1 MTRYLR
7 SACAVAGLTAVVV
20 LVSCSDGATPAP
32 TAPGQRVM
40 DLQVQGCLSIEEIE
54 RLARRAFGRRR
65 GVAEAIED
73 KAEKVVRFAA
83 RRDMVK
89 AKQAAFDAV
98 KFVLLQAGKSRFGGS
113 TSDVDALIKG
123 IFCLAGIS
131 LPDPSSSSSGFAL
144 IYPTDAPQIVTT
156 GDGLAGVS
164 LPGNPV
170 TEPTLLTI
178 TVITGSFVPGGG
190 PLNTKLD
197 QYPGYYEFK
206 KQSATDPPL
215 TQPVVV
221 AVCPTGSM
229 TPEVRARL
237 RLGHNASAGFEVT
250 PPADASFLSCPSLTA
265 LNSSGPA
272 WMRTIASLVL
282 PRALLASGVRLITG
296 GVGGSAGEFSP
307 FGPVDPLL
315 SATGGVGGSAGEFLV
330 APVGAG
336 NPLAPSSGGPASASS
351 SRKAVTSPT
360 MLQQLA
366 TRALAGAP
374 FLANATISSCSVAIV
389 GAALAPECRPLITIT
404 TRLGTPFE
412 NVPVSWAVVS
422 GGGAIA
428 PESGAT
434 LACGAFGATA
444 SNSTGA
450 RGKAGVCWTMG
461 ASAGANAV
469 VATPGIGGDAVA
481 GVTFSPA
488 SQTFTVTTALITPI
502 AGATGGVFTYDGT
515 AHPGSGSCSDGL
527 TPALTYSGGAAPVVP
542 GDYSVTVT
550 CGAGNPLFVTVT
562 ASAPISIALR
572 EATATA
578 GSATVTFGTL
588 VSSIPCAMTGLIAA
602 DVGSITC
609 ATTSAAVLTTGSYP
623 TAPSV
628 SPASPANYL
637 VTSVNGIVTF
647 TPYVQSGCFAAPLSA
662 TQPSSSVFLVRGSM
676 VTLACTLT
684 NSLGAPVA
692 GAKGDVMIENMDAFG
707 SVSAAASPVAVFSG
721 TDVFVGSAGVYSYT
735 LDTSLAGYD
744 HGHAFRVTTTWS
756 DGSTTVGWFNLR

>member
-131 LPDPSSSSSGFAL
+131 MPDPSSSSSGFAL

-229 TPEVRARL
+229 TTEVRARL

-351 SRKAVTSPT
+351 SRKAVPSPT
-360 MLQQLA
+360 MLPQLA
-366 TRALAGAP
+366 TRAL
-374 FLANATISSCSVAIV
+374 
-389 GAALAPECRPLITIT
+389 
-404 TRLGTPFE
+404 
-412 NVPVSWAVVS
+412 
-422 GGGAIA
+422 AIA

-488 SQTFTVTTALITPI
+488 SQTYTVTTALITPI

-562 ASAPISIALR
+562 ASAPISIAPR

-692 GAKGDVMIENMDAFG
+692 GAKGDVMVENMDAFG

-735 LDTSLAGYD
+735 LDTSLAGYA

-756 DGSTTVGWFNLR
+756 DGSTTVGWFNLQ